1 MANYVEDN
9 IEQIIPSVVDK
20 YWCYDLNEEKPSE
33 VSIFT
38 ENQYYWRNSTGVL
51 FYRAPLEID
60 KQSTQT
66 SHAEAFFYC
75 LLKQIFSDAIHRAK
89 VQAIEM
95 DIYIPSIN
103 VAIEYDGSYYHKN
116 KLEQDLQKN
125 IQLNEL
131 GIYVIRIRERKC
143 PQLTD
148 KNNTVID
155 CVYERNDS
163 TIQEILSAIY
173 KHISKKHIA
182 VSQDICKK
190 LKKYS
195 PLNYDFSDENVGKCY
210 TLRNDDPDKY
220 SNERVQKYYLYHKD
234 NIFDQDEWKKLF
246 VLAYSVPH
254 YRGVPIDPKPQ
265 KRLLFDGIEDMSV
278 SKRYYDALD
287 RLRKKDD
294 SYDLSMLMVMSQQ
307 HNLHKLLAMSP
318 SEIDCFRNELK
329 IRTER
334 CLEKMSQHLPKQ
346 TVLHKSM

>member
-38 ENQYYWRNSTGVL
+38 ENKYYWRNSTGVL

-125 IQLNEL
+125 KQLNEL
-131 GIYVIRIRERKC
+131 GIYVIRIRDIKC
-143 PQLTD
+143 PRLVD
-148 KNNTVID
+148 RNNSIID
-155 CVYERNDS
+155 CAYERHDS
-163 TIQEILSAIY
+163 TIQKILSAIY
-173 KHISKKHIA
+173 RHITKKQIV
-182 VSQDICKK
+182 VSQTICKK

-220 SNERVQKYYLYHKD
+220 SNERVKNYYLYHKD
-234 NIFDQDEWKKLF
+234 NIFNQEEWKKLF
-246 VLAYSVPH
+246 VLAYSVPQ
-254 YRGVPIDPKPQ
+254 YRGIPNDFTPKSHQ
-265 KRLLFDGIEDMSV
+265 LFDGIEDMSV

-294 SYDLSMLMVMSQQ
+294 SYDLAMLMVMSQQ

-334 CLEKMSQHLPKQ
+334 CLEKMSQHLPK
-346 TVLHKSM
+346 